1 MHNSVGGKS
10 KNLLKM
16 ANFRNL
22 FLLTGGKCGGTE
34 PLTGGWKCP
43 HAPSATT
50 G

>member
-1 MHNSVGGKS
+1 MHNSEGGKS

-16 ANFRNL
+16 ADFRNL
-22 FLLTGGKCGGTE
+22 FLLTGGKWGTE

-43 HAPSATT
+43 HAPGATT